1 MKSSR
6 SRLNSS
12 RKIRETCSSLVLSCL
27 DEKKKKVSLL
37 LVFFLSSPRLRS
49 EEPRERE
56 RESEREHQ
64 RDPSKEREREFCVQ
78 FSLIGKESAE
88 RENSPLFWSKNS
100 AGKTGKRGKIR
111 EGKFKFE
118 HTSYRV
124 CCKSSNGYRRNSATE
139 ESLESIFVET

>member
-12 RKIRETCSSLVLSCL
+12 RKIRETCSSRVLSCL

-56 RESEREHQ
+56 RERESEREHQ
-64 RDPSKEREREFCVQ
+64 RDRAKERERE
-78 FSLIGKESAE
+78 
-88 RENSPLFWSKNS
+88 N
-100 AGKTGKRGKIR
+100 
-111 EGKFKFE
+111 
-118 HTSYRV
+118 
-124 CCKSSNGYRRNSATE
+124 
-139 ESLESIFVET
+139 FVFNFL